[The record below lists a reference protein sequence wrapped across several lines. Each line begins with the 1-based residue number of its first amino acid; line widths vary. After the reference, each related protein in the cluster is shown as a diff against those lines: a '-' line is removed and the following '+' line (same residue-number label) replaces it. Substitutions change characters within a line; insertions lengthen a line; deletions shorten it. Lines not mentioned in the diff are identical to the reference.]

1 MSEPHKTIVLTAED
15 IREALIERASDI
27 DMSGYAIQQYMKKKG
42 AANSSGA
49 RFYLLGRF
57 KSITTTTLL
66 NLCDALDLEV
76 ALTEKKPGKKIRKSK
91 EREPWQWEQALPGYV
106 RLLSGGE
113 DDK

>member
-1 MSEPHKTIVLTAED
+1 MSKPYQTVVATAED
-15 IREALIERASDI
+15 IRKALVERASDI
-27 DMSGYAIQQYMKKKG
+27 DMSGYAIQKYMKKKG

-66 NLCDALDLEV
+66 NLCDALSLEV
-76 ALTEKKPGKKIRKSK
+76 ALVEKKPGKKIRKAK
-91 EREPWQWEQALPGYV
+91 EREPWQWDQVLPGYL
-106 RLLSGGE
+106 RLLSDGK